1 MDDTKLKLSTLK
13 LLVELAESWATT
25 ITTEED
31 GSATVTVVSRR
42 PHHGHLQH
50 TYKRESLSAAI
61 SAAYGGEPSDGQPSS
76 TYCRPA
82 DRWNLED

>member
-31 GSATVTVVSRR
+31 GSATVTTPER
-42 PHHGHLQH
+42 H
-50 TYKRESLSAAI
+50 A
-61 SAAYGGEPSDGQPSS
+61 SS
-76 TYCRPA
+76 
-82 DRWNLED
+82 